1 MPRIPRIPKAMLV
14 DNFVHKPKAK
24 TDRYN
29 QPTFGQETEVKYCR
43 IDRST
48 VYSVDERQRKVLRNA
63 VIFCYAGLTEPFMTF
78 KEGDIVHFDGKDHS
92 ISKVVPVTMPY
103 SSDLFAVE
111 LEVV

>member
-1 MPRIPRIPKAMLV
+1 
-14 DNFVHKPKAK
+14 
-24 TDRYN
+24 
-29 QPTFGQETEVKYCR
+29 
-43 IDRST
+43 
-48 VYSVDERQRKVLRNA
+48 
-63 VIFCYAGLTEPFMTF
+63 MTF